1 MLATRGERLD
11 VYVTMKRS
19 FSPAPLDQILLMK
32 TFTVL
37 LLALSLP
44 MHGLMA
50 ASVTADK
57 MIVYVS
63 IIPQKYLVD
72 RIGGDRVAT
81 EVMVKPG
88 YSPETYEPAPG
99 QMRGIARARIYFR
112 VCMPFEEVFLP
123 AVTTGNPIR
132 IVDCNPDVHY
142 RMPEGTLAHEKTR
155 PDPHIWTDPV
165 NARYLAR
172 QIHEILAAEDPRHAT
187 YYMDNFKR
195 LDEELL
201 DLHEYITGQI
211 SLRNSPYLLVSH
223 AAWGYYCDR
232 YGLRQLALE
241 EDGKPRGPRALAD
254 LIRVVKAQNITT
266 LFTQREHRSPVDSAF
281 AREINARVVE
291 VDPLAE
297 DYIGNLKEVTRLFV
311 EAARQ

>member
-1 MLATRGERLD
+1 
-11 VYVTMKRS
+11 
-19 FSPAPLDQILLMK
+19 MK
-32 TFTVL
+32 TFTFL
-37 LLALSLP
+37 LLVLSLSV
-44 MHGLMA
+44 HDLTA
-50 ASVTADK
+50 APVTTEK

-72 RIGGDRVAT
+72 RIGGDQVST

-99 QMRGIARARIYFR
+99 QMRGIAQARIYFR
-112 VCMPFEEVFLP
+112 VCMPFEEVILP
-123 AVTTGNPIR
+123 AITNGNQIR
-132 IVDCNPDVHY
+132 IVDCNPDIHY
-142 RMPEGTLAHEKTR
+142 RMPEGTLAHEQTR

-165 NARYLAR
+165 NARHLAR
-172 QIHEILAAEDPRHAT
+172 QIQEILAAEDPQHARYFT
-187 YYMDNFKR
+187 DNFKR
-195 LDEELL
+195 LDRELQ
-201 DLHEYITGQI
+201 DLHDYITSQI
-211 SLRNSPYLLVSH
+211 RLRGSPYLLVSH

-241 EDGKPRGPRALAD
+241 EDGKPRGPRALAE
-254 LIRVVKAQNITT
+254 LIRAVKAQNITT
-266 LFTQREHRSPVDSAF
+266 LFTQREHRSPADSAF

-297 DYIGNLKEVTRLFV
+297 DYIGNLREVTQEFV